1 MKFYSSRMFAT
12 LKNGFNPDELI
23 SQTLGEFL
31 YDHGGVHVV
40 NYEIANEYDQTTDY
54 MINVVFS
61 YDGKADPDEWVWD
74 VIAADLDSDD
84 GEDVEVLVTTEVDA
98 SVIQERTP
106 A

>member
-1 MKFYSSRMFAT
+1 MFAT

-40 NYEIANEYDQTTDY
+40 DYEITDERSDVSDY
-54 MINVVFS
+54 IITAVFS
-61 YDGKADPDEWVWD
+61 YDGKEDPDEWVWD
-74 VIAADLDSDD
+74 VIAVDLDSDD
-84 GEDVEVLVTTEVDA
+84 GEDVEVLVVTEVDA